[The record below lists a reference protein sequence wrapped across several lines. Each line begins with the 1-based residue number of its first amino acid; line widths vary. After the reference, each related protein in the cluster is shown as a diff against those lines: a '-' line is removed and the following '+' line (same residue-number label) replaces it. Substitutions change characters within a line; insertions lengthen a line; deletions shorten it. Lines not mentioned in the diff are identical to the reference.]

1 MIKKLGICVKT
12 DEHEGLVY
20 SIILNSEIGENVI
33 CGQKISPGKWVL
45 FTPTDENIFIEC
57 QYKRLAD
64 SENFQITQARR
75 PVSPIEQTIQVKA
88 VIDCFEYIYND
99 QFYICKDELLGQVL
113 VGKNDPFINESFE
126 YGDKVEMAVAYLE
139 NYLTNIHWVAIAVN
153 SKTDEGNTNYRII
166 KGLPGLLRD
175 FSNICYEK

>member
-1 MIKKLGICVKT
+1 MVKKLGICVKT
-12 DEHEGLVY
+12 DEHDGLVY
-20 SIILNSEIGENVI
+20 SIILNSEIG
-33 CGQKISPGKWVL
+33 KWVL
-45 FTPTDENIFIEC
+45 FTPTNENIFIEC
-57 QYKRLAD
+57 QYKRMAD

-113 VGKNDPFINESFE
+113 VGNSDPFINESFD

>member
-45 FTPTDENIFIEC
+45 FAPTDENIFIEC

-99 QFYICKDELLGQVL
+99 QFYICKDEILGEVL

-126 YGDKVEMAVAYLE
+126 YGDKVE